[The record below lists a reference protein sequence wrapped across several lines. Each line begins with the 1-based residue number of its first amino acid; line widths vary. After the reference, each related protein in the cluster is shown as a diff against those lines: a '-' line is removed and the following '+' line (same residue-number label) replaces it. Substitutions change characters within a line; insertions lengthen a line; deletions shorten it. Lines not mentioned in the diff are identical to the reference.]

1 MVSSPPE
8 TFSLLTGRSRKCHP
22 CQMNRSCN
30 EARTRLWRLSI
41 TTRLAA
47 FIALSFLAF
56 ACGGDSG
63 PESRDASGTEGPA
76 TQDSALITQGKQL
89 YEQTCAACHG
99 VDLAGTKTG
108 PMFLSPIYAPN
119 HHPDEAFYAAV
130 VNGVRPHHWK
140 FGLMPPQ
147 PSVSRQEVTAKV
159 AYVRAEQQ
167 EAGITED
174 PSHP

>member
-1 MVSSPPE
+1 MASFPPG
-8 TFSLLTGRSRKCHP
+8 TFSLRMGRSRKCS
-22 CQMNRSCN
+22 CQMDLSCN
-30 EARTRLWRLSI
+30 EAHTKSWRLSI

-47 FIALSFLAF
+47 FLAVSFLGF
-56 ACGGDSG
+56 ACGGERGSEPG
-63 PESRDASGTEGPA
+63 DASGTERSA
-76 TQDSALITQGKQL
+76 TQNSELITEGKQL

-108 PMFLSPIYAPN
+108 PPFLSPIYAPN

-130 VNGVRPHHWK
+130 ANGVRPHHWR

-147 PSVSRQEVTAKV
+147 PSVSRQEVTAII